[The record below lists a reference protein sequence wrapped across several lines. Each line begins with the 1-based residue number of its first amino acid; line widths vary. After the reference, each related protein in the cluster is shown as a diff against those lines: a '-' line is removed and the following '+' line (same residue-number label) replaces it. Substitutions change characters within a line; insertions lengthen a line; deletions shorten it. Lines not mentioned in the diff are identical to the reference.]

1 MPLKLRAFFTV
12 GHSKHRWK
20 GSYILSNEYDLV
32 ILGGGTGGYVA
43 AIRAAQLGLKTAIV
57 EKSKLGGTCLHNGCI
72 PSKAMLKSAEVY
84 RLAREEADEFGVKT
98 GEVSLDFPQVQKRK
112 NKIVDQLHAGIQSL
126 MKKGKIDVFQGKGRI
141 LGASIFSPMPGTISV
156 EMDNGQENEI
166 LLLKNLII
174 ATGSKPKTLP
184 GLDIDEQ
191 QVLTSDGALAMK
203 DLPASITIIGG
214 GVIGIEWAS
223 MLNDFGV
230 KVTVL
235 DRLKQILVTEDREV
249 ALTVQKALEKRGV
262 TFALGADIKTD
273 TLQKST
279 DSVTISYK
287 IGEDV
292 QSVSSEKLLVSVGR
306 SPVTDDIGLQNTD
319 IQVENGFI
327 QTAKTY
333 QTKDQ
338 HIYAIGDVIGG
349 LQLAHV
355 AEHEGL
361 FAVDHIAGIT
371 RDSIDY
377 ELVPRCVYSFPETAA
392 VGLTEQQAK
401 NSGLAVKIG
410 KFPFKANGK
419 ALVNGHSDGFVKIIV
434 DQQSND
440 ILGVHMVG
448 PHVTD
453 LISEAGLAMVLNA
466 IPWEVSTTIHPH
478 PTLSEAFSEA
488 ALAVEG
494 LAIHM

>member
-1 MPLKLRAFFTV
+1 MST
-12 GHSKHRWK
+12 
-20 GSYILSNEYDLV
+20 EYDLV

-72 PSKAMLKSAEVY
+72 PSKAMLKSAEVF
-84 RLAREEADEFGVKT
+84 RLVREEADEFGVKT
-98 GEVSLDFPQVQKRK
+98 GEVSLDFSQVQKRK
-112 NKIVDQLHAGIQSL
+112 HQIIDQLHAGIQSL
-126 MKKGKIDVFQGKGRI
+126 MKKGKIDVYHGFGRI

-156 EMDNGQENEI
+156 EMGNGEENEI

-184 GLDIDEQ
+184 GLEIDEH
-191 QVLTSDGALAMK
+191 QVLTSDGALNMEA
-203 DLPASITIIGG
+203 LPSSITIIGG

-223 MLNDFGV
+223 MLIDFGV

-235 DRLKQILVTEDREV
+235 DRLEQILSTEDREV
-249 ALTVQKALEKRGV
+249 ALAMQKALAKRGV
-262 TFALGADIKTD
+262 TFILGADIM
-273 TLQKST
+273 T
-279 DSVTISYK
+279 DSLHKEDSQVIISYQL
-287 IGEDV
+287 GEET
-292 QSVSSEKLLVSVGR
+292 QSISSEKLLVSVGR
-306 SPVTDDIGLQNTD
+306 SPLIDDIGLANTE
-319 IQVENGFI
+319 IQVENGII
-327 QTAKTY
+327 QTTKTY

-355 AEHEGL
+355 AEHEGIY
-361 FAVDHIAGIT
+361 AVDHIAGMQREPIN
-371 RDSIDY
+371 Y
-377 ELVPRCVYSFPETAA
+377 ELVPRCVYAFPETSA
-392 VGLTEQQAK
+392 VGLTEQQARER
-401 NSGLAVKIG
+401 GLQVKVG

-419 ALVNGHSDGFVKIIV
+419 ALVNGHSDGFVKILV
-434 DQQSND
+434 DQQSDD
-440 ILGVHMVG
+440 IVGVHMIG
-448 PHVTD
+448 SHVTD

-466 IPWEVSTTIHPH
+466 IPWEVSSTVHPH

-488 ALAVEG
+488 ALAVDG